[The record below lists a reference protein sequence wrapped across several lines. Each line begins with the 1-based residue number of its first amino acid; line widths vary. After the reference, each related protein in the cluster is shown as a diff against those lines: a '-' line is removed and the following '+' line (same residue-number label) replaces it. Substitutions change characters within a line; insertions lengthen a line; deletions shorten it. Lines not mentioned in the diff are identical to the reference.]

1 MSGIFTT
8 IMIMEMKVLTAVTLL
23 LRLQVGVMAWLL
35 LLLSSK
41 YATFFLVI
49 YENENVP
56 LQKWTNHNVDCC
68 VLVFAAVSKM
78 G

>member
-8 IMIMEMKVLTAVTLL
+8 IMIMEMKVLRAVTLL
-23 LRLQVGVMAWLL
+23 LRLQVGVMAWSLL
-35 LLLSSK
+35 LLAS
-41 YATFFLVI
+41 ATFFLVI

-56 LQKWTNHNVDCC
+56 LQKWTNHNVGCC